1 MGFSS
6 SIYYVEK
13 SDKKMTYFD
22 VVFSLY
28 KNENDNKDITLINN
42 LNTLSFK
49 GNVLYRFIDHLNDFF
64 LKRLNNMEERLTKS
78 ILNYNQVD
86 EFNLDIL
93 NFNKEINYLFQF
105 SNIKMIPDDE
115 KNKIKKLINENV
127 SIIVDNLMF
136 YAKKDPNNEI
146 LVKIINESLKVGE

>member
-28 KNENDNKDITLINN
+28 KNENDNRDITLINN

-49 GNVLYRFIDHLNDFF
+49 GNVLYRFIDHLNDFI

-105 SNIKMIPDDE
+105 INIKMIPDDE

-127 SIIVDNLMF
+127 SIIIDNLMF

>member
-28 KNENDNKDITLINN
+28 KNENDNRDIILINN

-49 GNVLYRFIDHLNDFF
+49 GNVLYRFIDHLNDFI

-127 SIIVDNLMF
+127 SIIIDNLMF